1 MLRWCVTVCLGGWVD
16 GLGLGQERKIR
27 EESFVLVG
35 GGVQEDGWVWGSCL
49 GCETLDMKLGGGVN
63 ETNVTHV
70 DEEIKVAEEVST
82 KDGSLYISHNEDR
95 AKGAV
100 ESMRERVP

>member
-1 MLRWCVTVCLGGWVD
+1 MGWGWVRRGKSERRASYSLAGECRRMD
-16 GLGLGQERKIR
+16 GC
-27 EESFVLVG
+27 
-35 GGVQEDGWVWGSCL
+35 CL

-63 ETNVTHV
+63 ETNMTHV